1 MRLATFSTEGTDPR
15 VGAVRDGEIADLT
28 ACDGGPPTLTS
39 LLQQPDWATALAP
52 MLTRAPLVP
61 LDAATLHSPVPTPG
75 M

>member
-28 ACDGGPPTLTS
+28 ACDGGPPMLTS
-39 LLQQPDWATALAP
+39 LLQQPDWASALAP
-52 MLTRAPLVP
+52 MLTRARLGP